1 MTFWGVIRIRRNNFR
16 VFHPKN
22 GILWGFRG
30 FFVLKINRRPNSTQ
44 CGPLQCDEVIFD
56 QLGLELWS
64 LLNLDVFNTF
74 FRYNGQN
81 LRFWLFLTPWGII
94 FEKKNQKKSVFS
106 KFWPLRSWKYGQKTE
121 KKISVQYC
129 KILCCFRVSF
139 FSRVVP
145 RGQFWWF
152 LSFWWKNFFSKITQ
166 IHNNE

>member
-30 FFVLKINRRPNSTQ
+30 FFVLKINRSLNSTH
-44 CGPLQCDEVIFD
+44 CVLLLCDDVIFD

-81 LRFWLFLTPWGII
+81 LRFCHFLPPWRVI
-94 FEKKNQKKSVFS
+94 FEAKNQKKVFFW
-106 KFWPLRSWKYGQKTE
+106 KFDPYIHGNMVKKLKKYNHRTVLQNFMLFSGLIFFKGGPQGLILVIFEFFWK
-121 KKISVQYC
+121 KK
-129 KILCCFRVSF
+129 
-139 FSRVVP
+139 
-145 RGQFWWF
+145 
-152 LSFWWKNFFSKITQ
+152 FSKITQ
-166 IHNNE
+166 IHNN